1 MCRTNKSPTQLQKHF
16 VSHRWLFLSLAL
28 FVFVGN
34 LAFAFFFFFF
44 SFFFLLPPPIA
55 VVLCLKVKVSYYVT
69 KLDKKEWKIESS
81 VLWAPHSLIV
91 QCSIPLSSGGAW
103 NWLEGGKF
111 YIWYMHL
118 HTLCEYIIFKTNL
131 KFNVI
136 IKNKNKNSTKKKM
149 LIHNI
154 VFIYWDISHMNDL
167 FLIFFR
173 AKTQVMNETISS

>member
-1 MCRTNKSPTQLQKHF
+1 MPHQQ
-16 VSHRWLFLSLAL
+16 VSHTIAETFCLTQMTLSLSLAL

-91 QCSIPLSSGGAW
+91 QCSIPLSSGGAR

-111 YIWYMHL
+111 YIWYIHL

-136 IKNKNKNSTKKKM
+136 IKNKNKNKNSTKK
-149 LIHNI
+149 NA
-154 VFIYWDISHMNDL
+154 YS
-167 FLIFFR
+167 
-173 AKTQVMNETISS
+173 

>member
-16 VSHRWLFLSLAL
+16 VSHRWLSLSLAL

-91 QCSIPLSSGGAW
+91 QCSIPLSNGGAR

-136 IKNKNKNSTKKKM
+136 IKNKNKNSTKKKC
-149 LIHNI
+149 L
-154 VFIYWDISHMNDL
+154 FIILYLSIEI
-167 FLIFFR
+167 FLTWMIYF
-173 AKTQVMNETISS
+173 